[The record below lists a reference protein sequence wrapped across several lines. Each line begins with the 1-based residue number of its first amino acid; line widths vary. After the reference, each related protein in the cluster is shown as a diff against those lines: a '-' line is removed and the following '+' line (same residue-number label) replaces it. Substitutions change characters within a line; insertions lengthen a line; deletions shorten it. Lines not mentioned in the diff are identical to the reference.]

1 MGDLFKI
8 AHISDLHIG
17 QTSDVMQGIDVR
29 SNFKQALNSCSV
41 KNSDFIFLSGDL
53 ADNGEMGAYEFIN
66 EEMNKFGKPWAWIPG
81 NHDDLDKASAVLPM
95 PDYVQGTTF
104 DYILDIGGRRFIC
117 LDNSCGELQPRQF
130 DWLKQHDNKP
140 FSIFMHY
147 PPCFCGHAFMDS
159 KYPMKDV
166 LMVQNFIENLKNL
179 EYVFCG
185 HYHFACHIELKNN
198 KQVYVAPS
206 TQMQISSTSKTFE
219 LESSKPSWQILTFEK
234 DLLKVEIKKD

>member
-1 MGDLFKI
+1 
-8 AHISDLHIG
+8 
-17 QTSDVMQGIDVR
+17 
-29 SNFKQALNSCSV
+29 
-41 KNSDFIFLSGDL
+41 
-53 ADNGEMGAYEFIN
+53 
-66 EEMNKFGKPWAWIPG
+66 
-81 NHDDLDKASAVLPM
+81 
-95 PDYVQGTTF
+95 
-104 DYILDIGGRRFIC
+104 
-117 LDNSCGELQPRQF
+117 
-130 DWLKQHDNKP
+130 
-140 FSIFMHY
+140 MHY

-166 LMVQNFIENLKNL
+166 LRVQSFIENLKKL

-234 DLLKVEIKKD
+234 DSLKVEIKKD